1 MPLPSYALTVELQRP
16 FSAAV
21 ADLRKALEAEGLQIL
36 HTLDL
41 QQGLMPEAPEQQLL
55 GLWAPPLGQAMHA
68 EPQLGALLPLG
79 AYLVAV
85 APGHTH
91 VALQD
96 PMLLAA
102 QTRNGEVRQACKQ
115 LYTSLRH
122 VVDRLMLGPPITF

>member
-1 MPLPSYALTVELQRP
+1 MLLPSYALTVELQRP
-16 FSAAV
+16 FAAAL
-21 ADLRKALEAEGLQIL
+21 ADLRQALEAEGLQIL
-36 HTLDL
+36 HALDL
-41 QQGLMPEAPEQQLL
+41 QAGPMPEAPPQQLL
-55 GLWAPPLGQAMHA
+55 GLWAAPLGEAMHA

-79 AYLVAV
+79 AYVVAV

-102 QTRNGEVRQACKQ
+102 QTRNSEVRKACKT
-115 LYTSLRH
+115 LYISLRR

>member
-16 FSAAV
+16 LSAAL
-21 ADLRKALEAEGLQIL
+21 ADVRQALEAEGLQIL
-36 HTLDL
+36 QAVDL
-41 QQGLMPEAPEQQLL
+41 QEGLMPQAPAQQLL
-55 GLWAPPLGQAMHA
+55 ALWAPPLADAMQA

-79 AYLVAV
+79 AYVVAV
-85 APGHTH
+85 APNHTH

-102 QTRNGEVRQACKQ
+102 QTRNREVHKACKT
-115 LYTSLRH
+115 LYVSLRR